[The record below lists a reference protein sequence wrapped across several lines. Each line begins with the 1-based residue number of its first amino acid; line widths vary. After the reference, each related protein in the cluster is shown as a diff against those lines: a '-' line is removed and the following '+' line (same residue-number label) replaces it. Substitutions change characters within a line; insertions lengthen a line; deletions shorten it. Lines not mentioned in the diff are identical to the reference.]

1 MDTNLLKSLSGY
13 ITPEL
18 ISQASSLLGESNSGV
33 TKALSG
39 SMPTLLSGLLNN
51 ASNPKVMDGI
61 MGLISDKGFDSTQVL
76 SSLPSLLSGSGNAA
90 TLGAGTNMLNMLFGN
105 KQSGLFDL
113 ISSFAGIK
121 SSSTSKLMGMA
132 APMILG
138 MIGKSGLNAGSL
150 IKLLTSQKDEIFGAL
165 PSGFSNLM
173 GYGSI
178 EKDVKKAIHNVKT
191 PEPVKPA
198 NKWLLP
204 LILVAAALALF
215 YFMRNC
221 NKEEVVA
228 PVEPVMDTV
237 VVAPVVEAPKVDV
250 DFAHLGNLFLIKLPN
265 GVELNAPELGM
276 ENKLNLW
283 LADPAKLVDK
293 DTWFDFDRLLF
304 DTGMATLLPKSQEQL
319 KNIVEILKAYPNTE
333 VKIGGYTDNVGDPK
347 ANMKLS
353 DDRAKSVMNEMVA
366 MGIDAKRLKA
376 EGYGEKHPVA
386 SNDTD
391 EGKAQNRRIAMRVT
405 KK

>member
-1 MDTNLLKSLSGY
+1 MDTNLLKLLSGY
-13 ITPEL
+13 LSPEL
-18 ISQASSLLGESNSGV
+18 ISEASSILGESKSGI

-39 SMPTLLSGLLNN
+39 AMPTLLSGMLNN
-51 ASNPKVMDGI
+51 ANNPSVMDGI
-61 MGLISDKGFDSTQVL
+61 FGLVSDKGFDSTKVL
-76 SSLPSLLSGSGNAA
+76 SSLPSLLSKSGNAA
-90 TLGAGTNMLNMLFGN
+90 ALGAGTNMLNLLFGN

-113 ISSFAGIK
+113 ISSFAGVK

-132 APMILG
+132 APMVLG

-150 IKLLTSQKDEIFGAL
+150 IKLLTSQKDEIHSAL
-165 PSGFSNLM
+165 PSGFSDLM
-173 GYGSI
+173 GYGKV
-178 EKDVKKAIHNVKT
+178 EKDVKKTIRDMKT
-191 PEPVKPA
+191 PEPDKPN
-198 NKWLLP
+198 NKWLWP
-204 LILVAAALALF
+204 LLLAVAALALF

-228 PVEPVMDTV
+228 PVEPVVDTV
-237 VVAPVVEAPKVDV
+237 AVAPVVEAPKVDV
-250 DFAHLGNLFLIKLPN
+250 DFVKLGNLLIVKLPN
-265 GVELNAPELGM
+265 GVELNAPEQGM

-304 DTGMATLLPKSQEQL
+304 DTGMATLQPKSQEQL
-319 KNIVEILKAYPNTE
+319 KNIAEVLKAYPNVE

-347 ANMKLS
+347 ANLKLS
-353 DDRAKSVMNEMVA
+353 EERAKTVMQNLVD
-366 MGIDAKRLKA
+366 MGIDAKRLTA

-386 SNDTD
+386 SNDTE
-391 EGKAQNRRIAMRVT
+391 EGKALNRRIAMRVT

>member
-1 MDTNLLKSLSGY
+1 
-13 ITPEL
+13 
-18 ISQASSLLGESNSGV
+18 
-33 TKALSG
+33 
-39 SMPTLLSGLLNN
+39 
-51 ASNPKVMDGI
+51 
-61 MGLISDKGFDSTQVL
+61 
-76 SSLPSLLSGSGNAA
+76 
-90 TLGAGTNMLNMLFGN
+90 MLNMLFGN
-105 KQSGLFDL
+105 KQSGLMDL

-191 PEPVKPA
+191 PEPVKPK

-204 LILVAAALALF
+204 VLLVAAALALF

-228 PVEPVMDTV
+228 PVEAVIDSVAV
-237 VVAPVVEAPKVDV
+237 VEPVVEPVIEMVKV
-250 DFAHLGNLFLIKLPN
+250 ILPN
-265 GVELNAPELGM
+265 GIEVNAATVDGL
-276 ENKLNLW
+276 ENQMFMWISNP
-283 LADPAKLVDK
+283 DKLVDK
-293 DTWFDFDRLLF
+293 DTWFEFDRLNF
-304 DTGMATLLPKSQEQL
+304 ATNEATLLPDSQEQL
-319 KNIVEILKAYPNTE
+319 NNIVEILKAYPNVE
-333 VKIGGYTDNVGDPK
+333 IKIGGYTDNTGDPK

-353 DDRAKSVMNEMVA
+353 DERAKSVKNEIVA
-366 MGIDAKRLKA
+366 KCIDAKRITS
-376 EGYGEKHPVA
+376 EGYGDQHPVA
-386 SNDTD
+386 SNDTE
-391 EGKAQNRRIAMRVT
+391 EGRAQNRRIAVRVT